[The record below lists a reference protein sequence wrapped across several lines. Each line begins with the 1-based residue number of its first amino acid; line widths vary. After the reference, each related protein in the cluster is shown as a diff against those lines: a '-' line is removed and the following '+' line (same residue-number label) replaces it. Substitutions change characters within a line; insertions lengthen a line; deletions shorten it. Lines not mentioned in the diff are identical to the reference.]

1 MKPFTLLPFL
11 LVTLFGWD
19 ACRADEAALLVTPTT
34 PDINVEIRAHDRYK
48 IELPGLQYAFRIE
61 ASCASGLMP
70 DSMLLSVADTR
81 KRISASDIQSGSES
95 GIMIIIPAGQIA
107 PLTVEGFC
115 LASSDNDQHK
125 NHRVTVRGVL
135 SAQASL
141 LCSGENGQQITYASQ
156 ALDVTLTCEA
166 ERTE

>member
-11 LVTLFGWD
+11 FVTLFGSGICD
-19 ACRADEAALLVTPTT
+19 ADEAALFITPTT
-34 PDINVEIRAHDRYK
+34 PDINVEIRAHDRYRIK
-48 IELPGLQYAFRIE
+48 LPGLQYAFRVE

-81 KRISASDIQSGSES
+81 KRVSASDIQSGSES
-95 GIMIIIPAGQIA
+95 DIMINIPAGQIA

-115 LASSDNDQHK
+115 LASSDSDQHQ
-125 NHRVTVRGVL
+125 NDRVTVQGVL

-166 ERTE
+166 QRTE

>member
-1 MKPFTLLPFL
+1 MKSLTLLPFL
-11 LVTLFGWD
+11 FVTLFGSRICD
-19 ACRADEAALLVTPTT
+19 ADEAALLVTPTT

-48 IELPGLQYAFRIE
+48 IKLPGLQYAFRIE
-61 ASCASGLMP
+61 ASCATGLMP

-81 KRISASDIQSGSES
+81 KRIPASDIQSDSES
-95 GIMIIIPAGQIA
+95 DIVIDIPAGQIA
-107 PLTVEGFC
+107 PLTVEDFC
-115 LASSDNDQHK
+115 LASSDNHQHK
-125 NHRVTVRGVL
+125 NDRVTVRGLL

-141 LCSGENGQQITYASQ
+141 LCSGENGQQITYASH

>member
-1 MKPFTLLPFL
+1 M
-11 LVTLFGWD
+11 FGSD
-19 ACRADEAALLVTPTT
+19 VCDADEAALLVTPTT

-48 IELPGLQYAFRIE
+48 IKLPGLQYAFRIE

-81 KRISASDIQSGSES
+81 KRISASDIQSD
-95 GIMIIIPAGQIA
+95 IMINIPAGQIA

-115 LASSDNDQHK
+115 LASSDSDQHK
-125 NHRVTVRGVL
+125 NDRVTVRGVL

-156 ALDVTLTCEA
+156 ALDVTLTCEVK
-166 ERTE
+166 RTE